1 MATTVSRGPLWR
13 LLALDDVVLSFDEMT
28 LPLLPRLLVAL
39 VTGVVVE
46 TGDGVVAEESL
57 SCCWRE
63 RITDIMASTSSSN

>member
-13 LLALDDVVLSFDEMT
+13 LLALDDVLSFDEMT
-28 LPLLPRLLVAL
+28 LPLLPWLLVAL

-46 TGDGVVAEESL
+46 TGVGVVAEESL

-63 RITDIMASTSSSN
+63 RTTDIMASTSSSN